1 MLLFRGE
8 ISCRVMKW
16 KLFIML
22 KTRGSHNGAEED
34 AGFLG
39 HENLR
44 GAIAPKI
51 GALVSVTSNCVAPSV
66 FIR

>member
-1 MLLFRGE
+1 
-8 ISCRVMKW
+8 MKW

-51 GALVSVTSNCVAPSV
+51 GALLSVTSNCVAPSV